1 MKSRRRSVENRRP
14 MPSILHAFSCRPTR
28 PCRRPPMACLAD
40 CQVAKLAGRHA
51 PAQNSPIRQLK
62 ICQFLLMKNGGVAFF
77 NQHRN
82 RPPFARCATSR
93 PSSIRPSPHFLAPK
107 AAFPAAGSRTFTSPK
122 GHDGLAKAILSAR
135 KSTAIANSTSRFRTL
150 KAINLLTIN
159 ELRKTRNS
167 AVFPLKLLSP
177 SEKPHF
183 SGLIC
188 QENSLFSVQINHQK
202 KRSARYPRQLI

>member
-1 MKSRRRSVENRRP
+1 MGGQCQ
-14 MPSILHAFSCRPTR
+14 AFSTLSLAARRGRAGGHRWLALPT
-28 PCRRPPMACLAD
+28 AD
-40 CQVAKLAGRHA
+40 LPSWAGRHA

-62 ICQFLLMKNGGVAFF
+62 ICQFLLMKNGVVAFF

-82 RPPFARCATSR
+82 RPPFARCAARR
-93 PSSIRPSPHFLAPK
+93 PSSSRPSPHFLAPK

-122 GHDGLAKAILSAR
+122 GHDGLAKAILSVR
-135 KSTAIANSTSRFRTL
+135 KSTAMAICAIRFSTT
-150 KAINLLTIN
+150 KASNHLTIS
-159 ELRKTRNS
+159 ELRKPRNP

>member
-1 MKSRRRSVENRRP
+1 
-14 MPSILHAFSCRPTR
+14 
-28 PCRRPPMACLAD
+28 
-40 CQVAKLAGRHA
+40 
-51 PAQNSPIRQLK
+51 
-62 ICQFLLMKNGGVAFF
+62 MKNGVVAFF

-82 RPPFARCATSR
+82 RPPFARCAASR
-93 PSSIRPSPHFLAPK
+93 PSSSRPSPHFLAPK

-135 KSTAIANSTSRFRTL
+135 KSTAMANSTSRFRTL

-159 ELRKTRNS
+159 ELRKTRNP

-202 KRSARYPRQLI
+202 KTVSTLPTTIDLRAKSHDESKKDQDLRPRCLHHRPGRVARFARTPALQKDQPPRR